1 MPTHFQL
8 QSFSMATNKHATIRY
23 HALDRCF
30 SNYGRK
36 FFIEDLI
43 IACNEAIYEF
53 AGVEDGVK
61 RRQVFDDITFMES
74 EQGWSIPLQ
83 RFKEGKRVYYRY
95 SDKSFSIKS
104 QGINQTEAEQLKET
118 LTILTRFKGLPQFEW
133 IEEMQIR
140 LEDTFKLEGNNQSSV
155 GFEQNPFLK
164 GLSHFTGIFNATQ
177 YEKALKISYQGYRQE
192 TPTQI
197 ILHPWYLKQYNNRWF
212 LFGLNED
219 YKSITNFALDRI
231 IEFEESKTK
240 FQKNEKVNFDEYFD
254 DVVGVTVKRDAPI
267 EKLLI
272 KLSKEIWPY
281 IESKPLHGSQKI
293 KSRTETEV
301 LIELVVQ
308 INHELISLLFSYMD
322 AIEVIEPENL
332 RERFKRLSETVY
344 KKYI

>member
-1 MPTHFQL
+1 M
-8 QSFSMATNKHATIRY
+8 IV
-23 HALDRCF
+23 
-30 SNYGRK
+30 
-36 FFIEDLI
+36 
-43 IACNEAIYEF
+43 ACSEAIYEF
-53 AGVEDGVK
+53 AGIEDGVK

-74 EQGWSIPLQ
+74 EQGWAIPLE
-83 RFKEGKRVYYRY
+83 RFKDGKRVYYRY
-95 SDKSFSIKS
+95 SDKSFSINS
-104 QGINQTEAEQLKET
+104 LGINQAEAEQLKET
-118 LTILTRFKGLPQFEW
+118 LTILTRFKGMPQFEW

-140 LEDTFKLEGNNQSSV
+140 LEDTFKLKDNIQSTV

-164 GLSHFTGIFNATQ
+164 GLDHFTGIFNAIQ
-177 YEKALKISYQGYRQE
+177 HEVALIITYQGYKQDK
-192 TPTQI
+192 PSQV

-231 IEFEESKTK
+231 IEFEESKTM
-240 FQKNEKVNFDEYFD
+240 FHKNEEVNFDEYFD
-254 DVVGVTVKRDAPI
+254 DVIGVTVKKDAPV
-267 EKLLI
+267 EKVLI

-301 LIELVVQ
+301 LIELAVQ
-308 INHELISLLFSYMD
+308 INHEQMELLFSYMD
-322 AIEVIEPENL
+322 SKNIIETQSL